1 MPEKQE
7 IFVRRASGLVRE
19 LSWFDVLIWS
29 MAGPAASGM
38 TYYAVKMLGDPT
50 AYGGNE
56 VLAFFL
62 AGLMFLPVVIAAMA
76 IASSFPRS
84 SSLYVFV
91 SRVVHPI
98 LGYIPFWYYIVM
110 SLTLSA
116 GFLMVLGIKAM
127 AGAIAVAAIGSSNS
141 HLLGI
146 AKTLTD
152 PMTGFYISVLMIVVL
167 WIFNYFGVKTI
178 KWSMRIITIIPL
190 AITIFVLGGMLF
202 KGPDAAMHGFNQI
215 FGAGA
220 AQQVMNAAFKGGNYG
235 GTTIDPLV
243 SLSVGVGTYG
253 MLLWTLWAWSA
264 VEGVT
269 FVGSEVK
276 NPGKSYIK
284 GYIAGWIAVMILYVA
299 NAAIVPWSGNYDF
312 LAAYS
317 YLASNYPDV
326 LTNMFPAFQGMYPP
340 AGSVPFVAALIWPTP
355 AVAILIGIAYFLW
368 YFNTSAVLWVGAVR
382 GFFSL
387 AFDRLLPQKMTEVSP
402 RWAAPTWAN
411 HVTAIMAFLGALL
424 GLMDSMGSN
433 LATGALAVLDFGSLI
448 FIWPVGLGML
458 MVPWWKP
465 ELYKRMTIQSKAL
478 LATVGVI
485 MFILGWWMMLLTAYY
500 DMTIQIINATIGG
513 IGIIIFV
520 LMVAHN
526 KKKGIPVDK
535 VFSEIPPA

>member
-1 MPEKQE
+1 MPEKEE

-29 MAGPAASGM
+29 LAGPAASGM

-62 AGLMFLPVVIAAMA
+62 AGLMFLPIVIAAMA

-98 LGYIPFWYYIVM
+98 VGYIPFWYYVVM

-127 AGAIAVAAIGSSNS
+127 AGAFAVAAIGSNDT
-141 HLLGI
+141 HLLSI
-146 AKTLTD
+146 AKTLTH
-152 PMTGFYISVLMIVVL
+152 PTTGFYISVLMIVIL

-190 AITIFVLGGMLF
+190 TITIFVLGGMAF
-202 KGPDAAMHGFNQI
+202 EGPNAAMHGFDKI

-220 AQQVMNAAFKGGNYG
+220 AQQVMNAAFKGGTYF
-235 GTTIDPLV
+235 GTSIDPLV
-243 SLSVGVGTYG
+243 SVGVGMGTYG
-253 MLLWTLWAWSA
+253 MLLWTLWAWTA
-264 VEGVT
+264 LETVT

-284 GYIAGWIAVMILYVA
+284 GYIAGWIAVLILYLV
-299 NAAIVPWSGNYDF
+299 NAAVVPWSGNYDF

-317 YLASNYPDV
+317 YLAGNYPDV
-326 LTNMFPAFQGMYPP
+326 LTKMFPVFQGMYPP
-340 AGSVPFVAALIWPTP
+340 AGSVPLVAALIWPTP
-355 AVAILIGIAYFLW
+355 AIAITIGIAYFLW

-382 GFFSL
+382 GLFSM
-387 AFDRLLPQKMTEVSP
+387 AFDRLLPEKMTHVSA

-411 HVTAIMAFLGALL
+411 HITFLLAFLGALL
-424 GLMDSMGSN
+424 GLLDSMGSN
-433 LATGALAVLDFGSLI
+433 LATGALAVLDFGGLI
-448 FIWPVGLGML
+448 FVAPVGLALLML
-458 MVPWWKP
+458 PWWKP
-465 ELYKRMTIQSKAL
+465 ELYKRMTVQSKGL
-478 LATVGVI
+478 LVTVGVI
-485 MFILGWWMMLLTAYY
+485 LFILGWWMLLFTAYY
-500 DMTIQIINATIGG
+500 DATIQLMNTLVAA
-513 IGIIIFV
+513 IGIIVFV
-520 LMVAHN
+520 AMVAIN
-526 KKKGIPVDK
+526 KKKGIPVEK

>member
-1 MPEKQE
+1 MPEKEE

-56 VLAFFL
+56 VLAFL
-62 AGLMFLPVVIAAMA
+62 IAGIMFLPIVIAAMT

-84 SSLYVFV
+84 SSMYVFV

-98 LGYIPFWYYIVM
+98 VGYIPFWYYIAM
-110 SLTLSA
+110 SLTFSA

-127 AGAIAVAAIGSSNS
+127 AGAWAIAAIGSHSAAQLS
-141 HLLGI
+141 I
-146 AKTLTD
+146 AKTLTH
-152 PMTGFYISVLMIVVL
+152 PITGFYISVIMIFIL
-167 WIFNYFGVKTI
+167 WIFNYFGVKTV

-190 AITIFVLGGMLF
+190 SITVFVLGGMLVE
-202 KGPDAAMHGFNQI
+202 GPNAAMHGFDTI
-215 FGAGA
+215 FGTGA
-220 AQQVMNAAFKGGNYG
+220 AQQVMNAAFKGGTYF
-235 GTTIDPLV
+235 GTSIDPLV
-243 SLSVGVGTYG
+243 SVGLGLGTYG

-299 NAAIVPWSGNYDF
+299 NAAIIPWSGNYNF

-317 YLASNYPDV
+317 YMAGNYPDV
-326 LTNMFPAFQGMYPP
+326 LTKMFPAFQGMYPP
-340 AGSVPFVAALIWPTP
+340 AGSVPLVAALIWPAP
-355 AVAILIGIAYFLW
+355 AIAITIGIGYFLW

-382 GFFSL
+382 GFFSM
-387 AFDRLLPQKMTEVSP
+387 AFDRLLPEKLTNVSA

-411 HVTAIMAFLGALL
+411 HLTAFMAFLGALL
-424 GLMDSMGSN
+424 GLLDSMGSN
-433 LATGALAVLDFGSLI
+433 LATGALSVLDFGSLI

-465 ELYKRMTIQSKAL
+465 ELYKRMTVQSKAV

-485 MFILGWWMMLLTAYY
+485 MFGLGWWMMLLTAYY
-500 DMTIQIINATIGG
+500 DITIQILNAVIGTVG
-513 IGIIIFV
+513 ILVFV
-520 LMVAHN
+520 LMVAHD
-526 KKKGIPVDK
+526 KKMGIPVDK